1 MTEPI
6 DDATGIAEARSLG
19 KFSGEDFDSH
29 LRSRE
34 RAERAEFLTRARSSE
49 TAAGQSGGLV
59 YPTEDI
65 AGLKREL
72 ELLRG
77 FRLTVVRSKGWKVVQ
92 ALRRLVGRA
101 WIGYD

>member
-6 DDATGIAEARSLG
+6 DDATGITEARSLG
-19 KFSGEDFDSH
+19 EFSGEDFDSH

-34 RAERAEFLTRARSSE
+34 RAERAELLTRPRNSE
-49 TAAGQSGGLV
+49 PATRQSAGPV
-59 YPTEDI
+59 YPTDDI
-65 AGLKREL
+65 AGMKREL
-72 ELLRG
+72 ELLRE

-92 ALRRLVGRA
+92 ALRRLVGRG

>member
-19 KFSGEDFDSH
+19 TFSGEDFDSH

-34 RAERAEFLTRARSSE
+34 RAERAELLTRARDSQPA
-49 TAAGQSGGLV
+49 TRQAAGPV

-72 ELLRG
+72 ELLRE

-101 WIGYD
+101 WSGYD

>member
-1 MTEPI
+1 MTEPV
-6 DDATGIAEARSLG
+6 DDATGIAEARSIG
-19 KFSGEDFDSH
+19 TFAGEDFDSH

-34 RAERAEFLTRARSSE
+34 RAERAELLARARTSE
-49 TAAGQSGGLV
+49 ATARQSAGPV

-65 AGLKREL
+65 AGLRREV
-72 ELLRG
+72 ELLRE

-92 ALRRLVGRA
+92 ALRRLVGRG